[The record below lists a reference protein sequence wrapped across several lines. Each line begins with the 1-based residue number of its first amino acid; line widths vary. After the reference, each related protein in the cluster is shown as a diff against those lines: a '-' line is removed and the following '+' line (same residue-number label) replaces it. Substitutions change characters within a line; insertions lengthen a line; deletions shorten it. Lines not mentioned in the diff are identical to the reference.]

1 MTEAARADAEPP
13 SVVRRLRTRFAPYR
27 TPLTWVTAC
36 VLLGFSARILQ
47 SNSEPLTR
55 LLTMPAWMWAVMLP
69 LTVLN
74 LAFTAARLAFAVHQA
89 GAAPVPAWAW
99 FRIVALGQFLNVL
112 FPQLGNVY
120 RGVALKREYGV
131 SYFAYS
137 SGLVTFIWLEVVMS
151 LALGLLTVTWLAPGL
166 KLGPVPMLPV
176 LGALLALVLVAPSLA
191 ARLAQLFKP
200 GAGLWLRIQ
209 ELSARLLR
217 VTVESRKAP
226 RLLGG
231 FALFNLLTLAAQAS
245 VLWLCFRGAGLPIG
259 VAQAA
264 LFHIVI
270 RLSNIVIITPGNLGV
285 TELAFGALGA
295 GTHGGSLEHGVAAAL
310 AFRALYSLVAVA
322 LGLAFGGVGLVRSL
336 RGEAPEASGGAAP
349 IDEVG
354 EKPEQR
360 HL

>member
-1 MTEAARADAEPP
+1 MIEAARAG
-13 SVVRRLRTRFAPYR
+13 SLVRTRLVRYR
-27 TPLTWVTAC
+27 TALTWLTAL
-36 VLLGFSARILQ
+36 VLLGFSARILK
-47 SNSEPLTR
+47 SNSEPLTS
-55 LLTMPAWMWAVMLP
+55 LLTMPAWTWAMMLP

-74 LAFTAARLAFAVHQA
+74 LAFTAARMALAVRQA
-89 GAAPVPAWAW
+89 GAPPVPAWAW

-120 RGVALKREYGV
+120 RGVALKRQYSV

-151 LALGLLTVTWLAPGL
+151 LALGLLTVGWLAPGL
-166 KLGPVPMLPV
+166 KLGGLAVLPV
-176 LGALLALVLVAPSLA
+176 LGALLAVVLVAPSLA
-191 ARLAQLFKP
+191 ARLALLFKP
-200 GAGLWLRIQ
+200 RAGLWLRIL

-217 VTVESRKAP
+217 VTAESRRAP
-226 RLLGG
+226 RVLGG
-231 FALFNLLTLAAQAS
+231 FALLNLLTLAAQAS

-259 VAQAA
+259 IAQAA

-295 GTHGGSLEHGVAAAL
+295 GTHGGSLEHGIAAAL
-310 AFRALYSLVAVA
+310 AFRALYSLAAVV

-336 RGEAPEASGGAAP
+336 KSEAPEASGGTTP
-349 IDEVG
+349 VHEVG
-354 EKPEQR
+354 EETEQR